1 MAAVALTNGNT
12 LWLGLERLVIVSL
25 AVVYIGNTIAE
36 LADTLRMITLHPRA
50 AMPGSLLSSS
60 VAMWIGE
67 VVIFALLYWRLDGG
81 GLHAGASAV
90 RARPDWSS
98 RNRQHPNT
106 CRLTGTSV
114 PRLPASG
121 LHNCDG
127 LQSHRCLV
135 LESAISLLT
144 LAVVLARAIN
154 IMPTN

>member
-98 RNRQHPNT
+98 HNRQHPNSR
-106 CRLTGTSV
+106 RLTGTSV